1 MHHGSWQN
9 HRCEATG
16 KLPAVCLVAA
26 WLLAGASSVPSVS
39 RDDAELPGLLRKLNR
54 VAALYLDEALH
65 FACDETISL
74 YGSHGPRSLVR
85 KYSYIF
91 VHDDGGQLRD
101 HRLPRSARNGEPA
114 QEVDMTRSGLPS
126 WVLRA
131 YSSILLFEATEQ
143 ERYRYEIVGR
153 ETALGRPAIR
163 VALEPRPTTDD
174 TSDSWHGTVWIDAES
189 YQMLRFEGLEGDHH
203 ARRLRFEQQMERWD
217 RRGRVDAPP
226 NPVEIHSV
234 TTEFGVLRNGMR
246 FPSRTTIT
254 ATSLGRRDIRVFTVK
269 QVYKRY
275 RFFSVRTTEQINRA
289 VRIDE

>member
-1 MHHGSWQN
+1 MHHGSR
-9 HRCEATG
+9 HGDRCEATG
-16 KLPAVCLVAA
+16 KLPTVCLVAV

-39 RDDAELPGLLRKLNR
+39 RDDAELPGLLRKLER
-54 VAALYLDEALH
+54 VAALYRDEALR
-65 FACDETISL
+65 FTCDETISL
-74 YGSHGPRSLVR
+74 YGSRGPRSLVR

-91 VHDDGGQLRD
+91 VHDDEGLLRD
-101 HRLPRSARNGEPA
+101 YRLPRSAKKGEPA
-114 QEVDMTRSGLPS
+114 QAVDMTRSGLPS

-163 VALEPRPTTDD
+163 VALEPRPTNDA
-174 TSDSWHGTVWIDAES
+174 SDRWHGTVWIDAES
-189 YQMLRFEGLEGDHH
+189 YQLLRFEGLEGDHH
-203 ARRLRFEQQMERWD
+203 ARRLSFERQMEQWE

-226 NPVEIHSV
+226 DPVEIQSV
-234 TTEFGVLRNGMR
+234 ATEFGVQRNGMR

-254 ATSLGRRDIRVFTVK
+254 AMSLGRREIRVFTVK

-275 RFFSVRTTEQINRA
+275 RFYNVQTTEKINRA
-289 VRIDE
+289 VWVDE